1 MKKEIWRMESAAPQ
15 KFLDNPALWL
25 EWHIEAGA
33 DEVLQET
40 PRNWL
45 AAPQE
50 TAKTE
55 TIESQSH
62 KPQPP
67 TASLPLG
74 TAEACLAAA
83 KLARSATT
91 IEELRTAIAGF
102 EGLAIRKTATNMVFA
117 EGNPKARVM
126 IIGEAPGAEE
136 DAQGK
141 PFVGASGQLLDK
153 MLACIGLSRWEEDPE
168 KSVYITNILNWRP
181 PGNRIPLPAEIEM
194 SLPFIERHI
203 ALVQPKVLFF
213 LGGVPTKAL
222 LQTEEGIS
230 KLRGKWKDYTPQT
243 PEIGG
248 SRHPALPSYHPS
260 YLLRTPIKKKE
271 SWIDLQLLTKEL
283 GSSM

>member
-1 MKKEIWRMESAAPQ
+1 MESAAPQ

-55 TIESQSH
+55 TIESKSH
-62 KPQPP
+62 KTQPP
-67 TASLPLG
+67 IAALPLG

-91 IEELRTAIAGF
+91 LEELRAAIAGF

-126 IIGEAPGAEE
+126 MIGEAPGAEE

-181 PGNRIPLPAEIEM
+181 PGNRSPSPAEIEM

-248 SRHPALPSYHPS
+248 NRHPALPSYHPS
-260 YLLRTPIKKKE
+260 YLLRTPIKKRE
-271 SWIDLQLLTKEL
+271 SWIDLQLLAKEL
-283 GSSM
+283 GSPI

>member
-1 MKKEIWRMESAAPQ
+1 MESAAPQ

>member
-1 MKKEIWRMESAAPQ
+1 MESAAPQ

-50 TAKTE
+50 AAKTGA
-55 TIESQSH
+55 IESQSH

-91 IEELRTAIAGF
+91 LEELRAAIAGF

>member
-1 MKKEIWRMESAAPQ
+1 MESAAPQ

-45 AAPQE
+45 ASPQE
-50 TAKTE
+50 AAKTGA
-55 TIESQSH
+55 IESQSH

-91 IEELRTAIAGF
+91 LEELRAAIAGF

-181 PGNRIPLPAEIEM
+181 PGNRSPSPAEIEM

>member
-1 MKKEIWRMESAAPQ
+1 MESAAPQ

-50 TAKTE
+50 AAKTGA
-55 TIESQSH
+55 IESQSH

-91 IEELRTAIAGF
+91 LEELRAAIAGF

-181 PGNRIPLPAEIEM
+181 PGNRSPSPAEIEM

>member
-1 MKKEIWRMESAAPQ
+1 MESAAPQ

-45 AAPQE
+45 ASPQE

-55 TIESQSH
+55 TIESKSH
-62 KPQPP
+62 KTQPP
-67 TASLPLG
+67 TAALPLG

-91 IEELRTAIAGF
+91 LEELRAAIAGF

-126 IIGEAPGAEE
+126 MIGEAPGAEE

-181 PGNRIPLPAEIEM
+181 PGNRSPSPAEIEM

-271 SWIDLQLLTKEL
+271 SWIDLQLLAKEL
-283 GSSM
+283 GSST

>member
-1 MKKEIWRMESAAPQ
+1 MESAALQ

-25 EWHIEAGA
+25 EWHMEAGA

-50 TAKTE
+50 AAKTE
-55 TIESQSH
+55 PIESKSN

-67 TASLPLG
+67 MAALPLG

-91 IEELRTAIAGF
+91 LEELRAAIAGF

-126 IIGEAPGAEE
+126 VIGEAPGAEE

-181 PGNRIPLPAEIEM
+181 PGNRSPSPAEIEM

-248 SRHPALPSYHPS
+248 SLHPALPSYHPS

-271 SWIDLQLLTKEL
+271 SWIDLQLLAKEL
-283 GSSM
+283 GPII

>member
-1 MKKEIWRMESAAPQ
+1 MESAAPQ

-45 AAPQE
+45 AAPQK
-50 TAKTE
+50 TATAE
-55 TIESQSH
+55 VIESKSH
-62 KPQPP
+62 KSQPP
-67 TASLPLG
+67 MASLPLG

-91 IEELRTAIAGF
+91 LEELRAAIAGF

-181 PGNRIPLPAEIEM
+181 PGNRSPSPAEIEM

-203 ALVQPKVLFF
+203 ALLQPKVLFF
-213 LGGVPTKAL
+213 LGAVPTKAL

-271 SWIDLQLLTKEL
+271 SWIDLQLLAKEL
-283 GSSM
+283 GSST

>member
-1 MKKEIWRMESAAPQ
+1 VKKEIWRMESAAPQ

-50 TAKTE
+50 AAKTGA
-55 TIESQSH
+55 IESQSH

-91 IEELRTAIAGF
+91 LEELRAAIAGF

-181 PGNRIPLPAEIEM
+181 PGNRSPSPAEIEM

>member
-1 MKKEIWRMESAAPQ
+1 MESAAPQ

-91 IEELRTAIAGF
+91 LEELRAAIAGF

-126 IIGEAPGAEE
+126 MIGEAPGAEE

-181 PGNRIPLPAEIEM
+181 PGNRSPSPAEIEM

-271 SWIDLQLLTKEL
+271 SWIDLQLLAKEL
-283 GSSM
+283 RSTI

>member
-1 MKKEIWRMESAAPQ
+1 MESAAPQ

-55 TIESQSH
+55 TIESKSH
-62 KPQPP
+62 KTQPP
-67 TASLPLG
+67 TAALPLG

-91 IEELRTAIAGF
+91 LEELRAAIAGF

-126 IIGEAPGAEE
+126 MIGEAPGAEE

-153 MLACIGLSRWEEDPE
+153 MLTCIGLSRWEEDPE

-181 PGNRIPLPAEIEM
+181 PGNRSPSPAEIEM

-271 SWIDLQLLTKEL
+271 SWIDLQLLAKEL
-283 GSSM
+283 GSST

>member
-1 MKKEIWRMESAAPQ
+1 MESAAPQ

-91 IEELRTAIAGF
+91 IEEIHTAIAGF

>member
-1 MKKEIWRMESAAPQ
+1 MESAAPQ

-45 AAPQE
+45 ASPQE
-50 TAKTE
+50 AAKTGA
-55 TIESQSH
+55 IESQSH

-91 IEELRTAIAGF
+91 LEELRAAIAGF

>member
-1 MKKEIWRMESAAPQ
+1 MESAAPQ

-45 AAPQE
+45 ASPQE
-50 TAKTE
+50 AAKTGA
-55 TIESQSH
+55 IESQSH

>member
-1 MKKEIWRMESAAPQ
+1 MESAAPQ

-50 TAKTE
+50 IAKTGAVE
-55 TIESQSH
+55 NKSNKQ
-62 KPQPP
+62 PQPL

-91 IEELRTAIAGF
+91 LEELRAAIAGF

-126 IIGEAPGAEE
+126 MIGEAPGAEE

-181 PGNRIPLPAEIEM
+181 PGNRSPSPAEIEM

-213 LGGVPTKAL
+213 LGAVPTKAL

-248 SRHPALPSYHPS
+248 SSHPALPSYHPS

-271 SWIDLQLLTKEL
+271 SWIDLQLLAKEL
-283 GSSM
+283 SSPT